1 MPSVP
6 VVDKAKRELFLRGVT
21 YYLDLELEKRRELC
35 LQKLG
40 TPCCLRDPF
49 ETLHLGLSP
58 VSALMRV
65 LVLLVQRFHPHTSG
79 E

>member
-6 VVDKAKRELFLRGVT
+6 VVDKAKRGLFLRGVT

-40 TPCCLRDPF
+40 THVVFVILLKHF
-49 ETLHLGLSP
+49 TW
-58 VSALMRV
+58 VS
-65 LVLLVQRFHPHTSG
+65 HWSG
-79 E
+79 P